1 MSQITIRVPD
11 DVLAFI
17 DGQTPNRTAYVLEA
31 LEHERRRRLA
41 EADIVA
47 LANANANAGAH
58 AEAEAITTGTRQAF
72 PDID

>member
-1 MSQITIRVPD
+1 
-11 DVLAFI
+11 VLAFI

-31 LEHERRRRLA
+31 LGHERRRRLA
-41 EADIVA
+41 EADILA
-47 LANANANAGAH
+47 LANAGADAH

>member
-17 DGQTPNRTAYVLEA
+17 DGQTRNRTAYVLEA

-41 EADIVA
+41 EADILA
-47 LANANANAGAH
+47 LVNAGADAH
-58 AEAEAITTGTRQAF
+58 AEADAITIGTRQAF

>member
-17 DGQTPNRTAYVLEA
+17 DGQSSNRTAYVLEA

-41 EADIVA
+41 EADI
-47 LANANANAGAH
+47 LAMANAGADAH